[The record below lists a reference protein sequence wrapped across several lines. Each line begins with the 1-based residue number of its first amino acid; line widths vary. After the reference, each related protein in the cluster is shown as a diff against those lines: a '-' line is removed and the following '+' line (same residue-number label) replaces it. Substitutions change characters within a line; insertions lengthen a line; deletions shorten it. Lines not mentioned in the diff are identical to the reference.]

1 MLGFFRA
8 GLTVPIGPAPH
19 RAPDF
24 ALTEEAAVSAS
35 VSEDMRVDLLV
46 AQGDLV
52 AQGAPVLSLRRY
64 PEIRLVAPM
73 AGRVARIELGPG
85 HRLSQLVLFRE
96 AGGDRFRH
104 DIPAWQDA
112 ADDMS
117 LRAALQGSGLWRAFR
132 SRPFGRLPPPSERPA
147 AIFVMALDTRPG
159 APDPR
164 QAVAELGEDLAR
176 GLAALRRLSD
186 GPVCLCQD
194 QGPDLVPGTEGIM
207 VVRAGPLHP
216 SGLAGHLIHA
226 HRPAGIGQPVWDVP
240 IEDVAAI
247 GALLGTGL
255 LPETRLVSLA
265 GPALREARLVRCQPG
280 ADLRGLCQSLLRPG
294 QHVLL
299 SGSALEGQ
307 QARWLAARE
316 SVVTALP
323 RAQTET
329 RPHWFRAALRS
340 ASRPLPVIPTAALDQ
355 AMGGL
360 IPGIALFRALAAGD
374 EETAIRLGVLSF
386 LEEDVTLADY
396 VTGADPRIAS
406 QIRALLDRIAA
417 QEGA

>member
-8 GLTVPIGPAPH
+8 GLTVAMGPRPQ
-19 RAPDF
+19 RAPELV
-24 ALTEEAAVSAS
+24 LTEEAALSAPFAQ
-35 VSEDMRVDLLV
+35 DMRVDLLV
-46 AQGDLV
+46 EQGALV
-52 AQGAPVLSLRRY
+52 AQGRPVLSLRRH

-73 AGRVARIELGPG
+73 AGRIARIGLGPG
-85 HRLSQLVLFRE
+85 HRLSELVLFRE

-104 DIPAWQDA
+104 DVPAWRDA
-112 ADDMS
+112 ADDAP
-117 LRAALQGSGLWRAFR
+117 LRTLLQGSGLWRAFR
-132 SRPFGRLPPPSERPA
+132 SRPFGRLPPPAERPA

-164 QAVAELGEDLAR
+164 QSVAGAGEALAR
-176 GLAALRRLSD
+176 GLDALGRLTD
-186 GPVCLCQD
+186 GPVFLCQD
-194 QGPDLVPGTEGIM
+194 GGPDLLPADREIRVL
-207 VVRAGPLHP
+207 RAGPLHP

-226 HRPAGIGQPVWDVP
+226 NRPAGIGQTVWDVP
-240 IEDVAAI
+240 VEDVAAM

-255 LPETRLVSLA
+255 VPETRLVSLT
-265 GPALREARLVRCQPG
+265 GPALREPRLVRCQPG
-280 ADLRGLCQSLLRPG
+280 ADLRGLCQALVRPG
-294 QHVLL
+294 PHVLL

-307 QARWLAARE
+307 QSRWLAARE

-323 RAQTET
+323 RAQTEV

-360 IPGIALFRALAAGD
+360 VCAAALIRALAAGD

-386 LEEDVTLADY
+386 LDEDVALADY
-396 VTGADPRIAS
+396 VTGADPRIAT

-417 QEGA
+417 QEGT